1 MASGPADPTAG
12 QPAALTTATQDAMA
26 LAAVAER
33 INQRHGTNLT
43 AGDLSAPFQEAI
55 ADRRVRQAALAND
68 EHSFCL
74 VFNDVFEAKAA
85 DHIDTNAN
93 LASQYFARDPKI
105 GNDLN
110 TGVNGLAWRMIRDQE
125 QASAQP
131 ATSPAATARLSFAA
145 TRPAD
150 TPAPIPG
157 PGGPPH
163 PAPAQPAH
171 SPGQPA
177 TDAAK
182 LARTAGSTPAG
193 TPTPAASSTTES
205 HPRTAWTP
213 AYARETPRTTRV
225 AR

>member
-1 MASGPADPTAG
+1 
-12 QPAALTTATQDAMA
+12 MA

-43 AGDLSAPFQEAI
+43 ADDLTAPFQEAI

-74 VFNDVFEAKAA
+74 VFNDVFEAKVA
-85 DHIDTNAN
+85 DRIDTNAN
-93 LASQYFARDPKI
+93 LASQYYARDPKVR
-105 GNDLN
+105 NDLN

-150 TPAPIPG
+150 TPAPIPETAS
-157 PGGPPH
+157 PPH
-163 PAPAQPAH
+163 PAPARPAH
-171 SPGQPA
+171 SPAQSA
-177 TDAAK
+177 TNAAA
-182 LARTAGSTPAG
+182 LARAAGSTPAG
-193 TPTPAASSTTES
+193 PPTPAASSTADS

-213 AYARETPRTTRV
+213 AYARETQRTTRV